1 MRIFVGNL
9 SFKATDEDIR
19 EAFEPYGNV
28 TSVELMRERDTGRS
42 RGFAFVDM
50 PDANEAN
57 KAMDAL
63 DGKAL
68 LGRPIRV
75 NEAQA
80 RR

>member
-19 EAFEPYGNV
+19 DAFEPYGNV

-50 PDANEAN
+50 PDAAQAN
-57 KAMDAL
+57 AAMDAL

>member
-19 EAFEPYGNV
+19 AAFEAYGNV
-28 TSVELMRERDTGRS
+28 TGVELMKERDTGRS

-50 PDANEAN
+50 PDAAEAN
-57 KAMDAL
+57 RAMDAL
-63 DGKAL
+63 DGKPI
-68 LGRPIRV
+68 LGRPVRV

>member
-28 TSVELMRERDTGRS
+28 TSVELMRERDTGWS

-57 KAMDAL
+57 NAMDAL